1 MAYSSDDSVTLQ
13 VGSLLSLNEKENST
27 SEDSLAGPGHVASS
41 ATWST
46 KDTSHSIARVA
57 MLVL

>member
-41 ATWST
+41 AT
-46 KDTSHSIARVA
+46 
-57 MLVL
+57 